1 MTTLVAQ
8 FIAANKQQQQ
18 QYSGP
23 GNKAGTSKN
32 KNYRK
37 EVEKGKPANNEKR
50 KQDSGEENKTSIYAS
65 TTASSSC
72 NDDFQDN
79 SKGSKS
85 KEEKKKTHWKK
96 IPIKQHHYVKLT
108 RIAIKKM
115 RFLDIKIFSIRLKRI
130 WHLP

>member
-1 MTTLVAQ
+1 MTTLMAQ

-37 EVEKGKPANNEKR
+37 EVGKGKPANNEKR
-50 KQDSGEENKTSIYAS
+50 KQDSGEENKTSICAS
-65 TTASSSC
+65 TTASSSW

-108 RIAIKKM
+108 RITIKKM
-115 RFLDIKIFSIRLKRI
+115 RFLDIKIFSILLKRI

>member
-1 MTTLVAQ
+1 MAQ

-18 QYSGP
+18 QYNGP

-37 EVEKGKPANNEKR
+37 EVGKGKPANNEKR
-50 KQDSGEENKTSIYAS
+50 KQDSGEENKTSICAS

-115 RFLDIKIFSIRLKRI
+115 RFLDIKIFSILLKRI
-130 WHLP
+130 